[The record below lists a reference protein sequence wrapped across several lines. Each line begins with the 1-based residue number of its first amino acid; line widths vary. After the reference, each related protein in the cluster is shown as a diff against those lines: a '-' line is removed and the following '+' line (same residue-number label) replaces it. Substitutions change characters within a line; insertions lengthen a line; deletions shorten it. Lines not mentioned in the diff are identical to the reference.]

1 MKKICSRLPVLLVLA
16 ALMMGAW
23 IEAASAGKLP
33 GTVSISTSSGST
45 VLSAPRSGA
54 SIYSGDP
61 DVGQNGAPAQKRLM
75 PIVGGIRTPLS
86 SPRDLWTIWIWA
98 WNLRVAR

>member
-16 ALMMGAW
+16 AIVLGAW
-23 IEAASAGKLP
+23 IETASAGKSPSL
-33 GTVSISTSSGST
+33 VSTTSSGST
-45 VLSAPRSGA
+45 VSNASRSGA
-54 SIYSGDP
+54 SFYNGDP
-61 DVGQNGAPAQKRLM
+61 DVGQDGVPAQKRLL
-75 PIVGGIRTPLS
+75 PLVGGIRTPLS